1 MSYTSEGVSAIVA
14 GFESPLAA
22 KRSVVLL
29 ASSKPDGL
37 DAAVAA
43 LRGGEG
49 YDKSVQGS
57 LSVIR
62 GKQIDALVGDQT
74 YTLGQLP
81 LLKRIDWWV
90 SSQWPGYT
98 LLRLVVMA
106 LVWLVG

>member
-1 MSYTSEGVSAIVA
+1 MTDCLACLLYTAGVSAIVA

-49 YDKSVQGS
+49 YDKSC
-57 LSVIR
+57 L
-62 GKQIDALVGDQT
+62 L
-74 YTLGQLP
+74 YTS
-81 LLKRIDWWV
+81 I
-90 SSQWPGYT
+90 
-98 LLRLVVMA
+98 
-106 LVWLVG
+106 